1 MTQVYLNSDY
11 GTSWNKLVIQDK
23 WGNRFNNID
32 MSKVLT
38 ADELRIAQAVLDKVH
53 DLEHPKAEQE
63 ISSSDGKQKVTEL
76 EEDDPYLIDNSVVT
90 VDRYNYTIDF
100 NRIAEIRFTREVEE
114 YIGLKMK

>member
-1 MTQVYLNSDY
+1 MNVNGGSIYTIPIRTDSGLLARLAAHGVVPQDEMTQVYLNSDY

-76 EEDDPYLIDNSVVT
+76 EEDDPK
-90 VDRYNYTIDF
+90 
-100 NRIAEIRFTREVEE
+100 TR
-114 YIGLKMK
+114 